1 MSSQR
6 GLDRRICRRC
16 QTGPLVP
23 GCPLCEA
30 RGFVLARFLALF
42 DRHVPRALEW
52 ERRREDRAGE
62 FEPPPEG
69 LRPVQQRLR

>member
-1 MSSQR
+1 MSSQHEH
-6 GLDRRICRRC
+6 DRRVCRRC

-30 RGFVLARFLALF
+30 RGFVLARLSALF
-42 DRHVPRALEW
+42 DRHVLRS
-52 ERRREDRAGE
+52 RREAVAE
-62 FEPPPEG
+62 EPETPVEG

>member
-30 RGFVLARFLALF
+30 RGFVLARLLALF
-42 DRHVPRALEW
+42 DRHVPRALAW
-52 ERRREDRAGE
+52 ERRRVDRAWE
-62 FEPPPEG
+62 FETPAED